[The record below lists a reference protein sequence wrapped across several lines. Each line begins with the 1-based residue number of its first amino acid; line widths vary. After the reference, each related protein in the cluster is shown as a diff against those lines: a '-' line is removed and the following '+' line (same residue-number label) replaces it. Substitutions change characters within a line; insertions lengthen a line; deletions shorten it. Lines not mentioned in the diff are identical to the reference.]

1 MTKDVPDPDPKT
13 VLLFDGS
20 CPLCRAEIGMYRKQ
34 DTAGA
39 LCFVDVSEPRA
50 ELPPTL
56 DPKTAMARFH
66 VVAGDGRMVSGAAAF
81 IEVWRHLPGWRW
93 AAKLASLPGIA
104 PSLEVAYRLFLPMRP
119 ALARL
124 LVASQRLRAAR

>member
-1 MTKDVPDPDPKT
+1 MPDPAKT
-13 VLLFDGS
+13 VVLFDGS
-20 CPLCRAEIGMYRKQ
+20 CPLCRAEIGMYRDR

-39 LCFVDVSEPRA
+39 LCFVDVSEPQA

-66 VVAGDGRMVSGAAAF
+66 VVAGDGRIVSGAAAF

-93 AAKLASLPGIA
+93 AAKLASLPGIS
-104 PSLEVAYRLFLPMRP
+104 PSLELAYRLFLPIRP
-119 ALARL
+119 ALVRL
-124 LVASQRLRAAR
+124 FVATLHPRAARKVGP